1 VRPVGEVVRLSTDYL
16 GRQGSPTPRL
26 DAELLIA
33 HALGV
38 SRIDLYTGH
47 DRLLDEGELAAV
59 RGLLERRG
67 RHEPVAYLLGSWGFR
82 GLDLAVD
89 ERVLVPRPETEEL
102 VGVCLELLGVQAA
115 PCVLD
120 VGTGSGAI
128 ALAVK
133 HERPVANVTAVDI
146 SDGALDVAR
155 GNAERLR
162 LEVEFLRSD
171 LLDGLSGRRFDLI
184 ASNPPY
190 IADAAVESLQPEVRD
205 FEPRLATVSGPDG
218 GELLARLVD
227 DAPGNL
233 ERPGWLVVEC
243 ADGQAPSV
251 QARMRERGY
260 ADVQVHADFA
270 GIDRTVAGCLR

>member
-1 VRPVGEVVRLSTDYL
+1 VRPVGEVVRLSTEYL
-16 GRQGSPTPRL
+16 GRHGSPTPRL

-33 HALGV
+33 HALAI

-47 DRLLDEGELAAV
+47 DRLLDEDELAAV
-59 RGLLERRG
+59 RGLLERRSK
-67 RHEPVAYLLGSWGFR
+67 REPVAYLLGSWGFR

-89 ERVLVPRPETEEL
+89 ARVLVPRPETEEL
-102 VGVCLELLGVQAA
+102 VSVCLELLGVTAA
-115 PCVLD
+115 PSVLD

-133 HERPVANVTAVDI
+133 HERPVARVTAVDI
-146 SDGALDVAR
+146 SEAALEVAR
-155 GNAERLR
+155 GNAERLG
-162 LEVEFLRSD
+162 LDVEFLPSD
-171 LLDGLSGRRFDLI
+171 LLAGLSGRHFDLI

-190 IADAAVESLQPEVRD
+190 IADAAIESLEPEVRD

-218 GELLARLVD
+218 GELLTRLVD

-233 ERPGWLVVEC
+233 ERPGWLVMEC
-243 ADGQAPSV
+243 AEGQASAV
-251 QARMRERGY
+251 AARMREHGY

>member
-1 VRPVGEVVRLSTDYL
+1 VRAVGEVVRLSTEYL
-16 GRQGSPTPRL
+16 GRHGSPTPRL

-33 HALGV
+33 HALAI

-47 DRLLDEGELAAV
+47 DRLLDEDELAAV
-59 RGLLERRG
+59 RSLLERRG
-67 RHEPVAYLLGSWGFR
+67 KREPVAYLLGSWGFR

-89 ERVLVPRPETEEL
+89 PRVLVPRPETEEL
-102 VGVCLELLGVQAA
+102 VGVCLELLGVKAA

-133 HERPVANVTAVDI
+133 HERPVASVTAVDV
-146 SDGALDVAR
+146 SEGALEVAR
-155 GNAERLR
+155 GNAERLG
-162 LEVEFLRSD
+162 LDVEFLHSD
-171 LLDGLSGRRFDLI
+171 LLAGLSGRHFDLI

-190 IADAAVESLQPEVRD
+190 IAAAAVESLEPEVRD

-233 ERPGWLVVEC
+233 ERSGWLVVEC
-243 ADGQAPSV
+243 AEGQAPSV
-251 QARMRERGY
+251 AARMRDGGY